1 MAQDHRD
8 AGLGGRIRATAVE
21 ATGQDWQ
28 LGGLPELLPQYL
40 AHRQPSSGL
49 TSGGTH
55 PVSEVPCLPP
65 WKHPCWGLRETRLF
79 REPWGAN

>member
-1 MAQDHRD
+1 MAQDHQD
-8 AGLGGRIRATAVE
+8 AGLGSCIRATAVE

-28 LGGLPELLPQYL
+28 LSGLPELLPPHL

-55 PVSEVPCLPP
+55 PMSEVPCLS
-65 WKHPCWGLRETRLF
+65 RLPAPIISCAN
-79 REPWGAN
+79 EP